1 LSKARTSRRGFTLI
15 ELLIVVGIIVI
26 LVAVLALAIMPYF
39 SKAQERTT
47 RELMTQVGEQL
58 ASERNLL
65 SVPQMQRDA
74 GPLSSQISRDP
85 KIASAQMIVFYY
97 APSQR
102 VREQA
107 TVYKGS
113 ANAEPRIDPKL
124 WVEFMTTENTS
135 PDMPSLCDAWSTPLW
150 YLYDKGS
157 NTHIL
162 RSAGE
167 DLQWDTDDDLAYS
180 SGKGSVGLWNEMKK
194 QS

>member
-1 LSKARTSRRGFTLI
+1 MNRARTSRRGFTLI

-39 SKAQERTT
+39 SKAQERST
-47 RELMTQVGEQL
+47 RELMGQVGEQL
-58 ASERNLL
+58 SSERNLL
-65 SVPQMQRDA
+65 SVQQMQRDA

-85 KIASAQMIVFYY
+85 KVASAQMIVFYY
-97 APSQR
+97 APGQR

-107 TVYKGS
+107 TVYKGR
-113 ANAEPRIDPKL
+113 NAEPRIDPKL
-124 WVEFMTTENTS
+124 WVEFMVTESSS
-135 PDMPSLCDAWSTPLW
+135 PDMPSLCDAWQTPLW
-150 YLYDKGS
+150 YQYDKPS

-167 DLQWDTDDDLAYS
+167 DMQWDTEDDLAYS
-180 SGKGSVGLWNEMKK
+180 SSKGSVGFWNEMKK